1 MSFANWLHILTTSLT
16 QVHSIVSKMM
26 IDEVL
31 CGSWDQPTSTIVM
44 HETQP
49 TRLQDLC
56 AQFTEKAGVL
66 VDLNERALQL
76 RTGGQREADEEGG
89 RFGEG
94 GSFQGSRRCSKSCI
108 VPLLTRLCLM
118 QCYMLRTNWG
128 SG

>member
-1 MSFANWLHILTTSLT
+1 M
-16 QVHSIVSKMM
+16 QVHSVVSKMM

-94 GSFQGSRRCSKSCI
+94 GSFQGSRRYTSPNSYKGLADRFAALFSNGR
-108 VPLLTRLCLM
+108 LLCFITARDALCKA
-118 QCYMLRTNWG
+118 
-128 SG
+128 